1 MHNMKHRR
9 ILFSVAP
16 LLLVLISAA
25 AFSGRQPM
33 NAQLRSSVGSITQ
46 FPLQKKTTRFA
57 TEEDESDETNPDESL
72 KVAVKCPD
80 CDLCD
85 GSGRYVYLYFC
96 FCFVQFI

>member
-9 ILFSVAP
+9 ILSSIALF
-16 LLLVLISAA
+16 LLVLISAA
-25 AFSGRQPM
+25 AFSGQPM

-46 FPLQKKTTRFA
+46 FQLQKKTTLFA
-57 TEEDESDETNPDESL
+57 TEEDESDETNTDESL

-85 GSGRYVYLYFC
+85 GSGRYVYHYFC

>member
-1 MHNMKHRR
+1 M
-9 ILFSVAP
+9 
-16 LLLVLISAA
+16 LISAA

-33 NAQLRSSVGSITQ
+33 NTQLRSSEGSITQ
-46 FPLQKKTTRFA
+46 FPLQKKTTLFA
-57 TEEDESDETNPDESL
+57 LEEDESDETNIDESL

-85 GSGRYVYLYFC
+85 GSGRYVYHYFC